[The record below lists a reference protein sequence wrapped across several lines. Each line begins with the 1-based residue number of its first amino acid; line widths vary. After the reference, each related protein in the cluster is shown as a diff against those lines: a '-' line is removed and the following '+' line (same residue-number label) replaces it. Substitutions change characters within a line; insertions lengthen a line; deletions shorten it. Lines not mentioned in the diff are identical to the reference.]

1 MFNPIGVS
9 GQYLHQDTD
18 PKPVYFLSSMTE
30 HIAQLYAEIEQA
42 MITNKEELEQYRLRY
57 LSKKGAVTALFDG
70 LKIAAAD
77 DRRALGQQLNELK
90 NRAQER
96 FTAFQE
102 QMEARQQEAGSQPG
116 VDLTLPVIPNLTGTQ
131 HPLSIVRQRI
141 IQIFERIG
149 FNVSDGPEIE
159 SDWYNFGALNF
170 PDNHPAREMQ
180 DTFFV
185 EKPGG
190 GVADD
195 MLLRT
200 HTSNVQIRL
209 MEYVRNSLADRPG
222 QFTPIRSIMPG
233 RVYRNEA
240 ISARAHC
247 QFHQVEGI
255 YIDRNVGF
263 KDLKDTLY
271 HFVKELFTKET
282 KIRFRPSYFPFTEPS
297 AEIDISCQI
306 CGGSGCNVCKHTGW
320 VEIAGSGMVDPNV
333 LENCGI
339 DPDEYTGFAFGMG
352 IERITMLKYQV
363 RDLRLYF
370 ENDVRFLR
378 QFEGL

>member
-1 MFNPIGVS
+1 
-9 GQYLHQDTD
+9 
-18 PKPVYFLSSMTE
+18 MTE
-30 HIAQLYAEIEQA
+30 SIARLYAEIDQA
-42 MITNKEELEQYRLRY
+42 TVTNKDQLEQYRLRY
-57 LSKKGAVTALFDG
+57 LSKKGAVTELFEG
-70 LKIAAAD
+70 LKTAAAE
-77 DRRALGQQLNELK
+77 DRRALGQQLNGLK

-96 FTAFQE
+96 FQAFQE
-102 QMEARQQEAGSQPG
+102 VVESHEQTASAQPAF
-116 VDLTLPVIPNLTGTQ
+116 DLTLPTVPNLVGTQ

-149 FNVSDGPEIE
+149 FNVADGPEIE
-159 SDWYNFGALNF
+159 TDWYNFGALNF
-170 PDNHPAREMQ
+170 ADNHPAREMQ

-185 EKPGG
+185 EKTGTPSQD
-190 GVADD
+190 V
-195 MLLRT
+195 LLRT

-209 MEYVRNSLADRPG
+209 MEQVRNSPG
-222 QFTPIRSIMPG
+222 GFKPVRSIMPG

-271 HFVKELFTKET
+271 HFVKELFTKDT

-306 CGGSGCNVCKHTGW
+306 CGGSGCNVCKYTGW

-333 LENCGI
+333 LINCGI
-339 DPDEYTGFAFGMG
+339 DPDEFTGFAFGMG

>member
-1 MFNPIGVS
+1 MLDKIT
-9 GQYLHQDTD
+9 H
-18 PKPVYFLSSMTE
+18 
-30 HIAQLYAEIEQA
+30 LYAAINA
-42 MITNKEELEQYRLRY
+42 ATVTNKEELEQYRLRF
-57 LSKKGAVTALFDG
+57 LSKKSAVTELFEG
-70 LKIAAAD
+70 LKTAPAD
-77 DRRALGQQLNELK
+77 ERRTLGQQLNGLK

-102 QMEARQQEAGSQPG
+102 AVEAQQQAAAALPSI
-116 VDLTLPVIPNLTGTQ
+116 DLTLPTIPNLTGTQ
-131 HPLSIVRQRI
+131 HPLSLVRQRI

-159 SDWYNFGALNF
+159 TDWYNFGALNF

-185 EKPGG
+185 QKSAENPS
-190 GVADD
+190 ADV
-195 MLLRT
+195 LLRT

-209 MEYVRNSLADRPG
+209 MEHVRNGTAG
-222 QFTPIRSIMPG
+222 QTDGFRPIRSIMPG

-255 YIDRNVGF
+255 YVDRNVGF

-271 HFVKELFTKET
+271 HFVKELFTKDT

-306 CGGSGCNVCKHTGW
+306 CGGSGCNVCKYTGW

-339 DPDEYTGFAFGMG
+339 DPDAYTGFAFGMG